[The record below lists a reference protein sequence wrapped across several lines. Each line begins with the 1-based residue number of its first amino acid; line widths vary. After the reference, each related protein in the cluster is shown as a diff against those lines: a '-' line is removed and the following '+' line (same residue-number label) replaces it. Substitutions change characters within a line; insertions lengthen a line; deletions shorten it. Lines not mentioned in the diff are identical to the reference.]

1 MRGSPWESDPKHTL
15 RMTALKLPSQPRPVS
30 WKRLEVEGW
39 VHLAGDAV
47 CLGTSST
54 ELWSQ
59 VPKFE
64 REPLA

>member
-15 RMTALKLPSQPRPVS
+15 RMTALKLTSQPRPVS
-30 WKRLEVEGW
+30 WQRLEVEGW

-47 CLGTSST
+47 CLGTSVT